1 MGGASIQ
8 AKIKKGLAKAV
19 AATGSASSELV
30 YLVKKTNS
38 SGSTP
43 LDTITVTQTRTLL
56 TNAIFKNY
64 DMNMIGGSILTGDR
78 LLVCDGDTKILA
90 GDEIEQGSSFFKVVS
105 VSEIAP
111 TSEVLSYSV
120 QVRSK

>member
-30 YLVKKTNS
+30 YLVRKTNS